1 MKRAFVSIFIL
12 ITGAGLFFSLKTN
25 NNGPTENNVFNIEPV
40 SENTFF
46 ELKKGDLLVRPN
58 SDNLPGSIAIPYG
71 RMYGH
76 VAIVTE
82 GARGNTIRE
91 VLEKTKVVEA
101 LFFDQA
107 TRKLQWNKKN
117 QIREGKAIVSFGDRF
132 KTIRFRLRA
141 NITGEQADEMVR
153 FVRNQLD
160 GGYNILSLKRKD
172 RNAAGMINKDWHCAT
187 LVWEAYYLFSGTD
200 IDANGGIFI
209 YPSDIIANP
218 VFNIPEGRVRF

>member
-1 MKRAFVSIFIL
+1 MKRVFLVIL
-12 ITGAGLFFSLKTN
+12 ILSAGAVLFYSLKTKN
-25 NNGPTENNVFNIEPV
+25 SNPAESTEFIFESL

-58 SDNLPGSIAIPYG
+58 SDNLPGSIPIPYG

-82 GARGNTIRE
+82 GASGNSIRE
-91 VLEKTKVVEA
+91 ALEKSKVVEA

-107 TRKLQWNKKN
+107 TRELQWNKKN

-132 KTIRFRLRA
+132 KNIRFRLRA
-141 NITGEQADEMVR
+141 NISDEQADEMIH
-153 FVRNQLD
+153 FVRNQLE
-160 GGYNILSLKRKD
+160 GGYNILSLKKKD
-172 RNAAGMINKDWHCAT
+172 QNASELVNVDWHCAT
-187 LVWEAYYLFSGTD
+187 LVWQAYFLYTGTD

-209 YPSDIIANP
+209 YPSDIIANTF
-218 VFNIPEGRVRF
+218 FNIPDGRVRF